1 LRPLLRHWS
10 QFFHSFF
17 YGRHDDNGDG
27 NKQKAE
33 DDSSATLDDCDDNEV
48 EQTGFDCIAIA
59 TNDVVIEPP
68 EESATL
74 FVCKEVEGNQ
84 ELIPSDFE
92 FIITGPVEDSQVP
105 GGPIDDPDPDCPHS
119 FFI

>member
-1 LRPLLRHWS
+1 MLVLITILTS
-10 QFFHSFF
+10 LTTIAA
-17 YGRHDDNGDG
+17 YAGEDG

-48 EQTGFDCIAIA
+48 EQAGFDCLAIA

-92 FIITGPVEDSQVP
+92 FSQIICIV
-105 GGPIDDPDPDCPHS
+105 C
-119 FFI
+119 